1 MENISYRS
9 NGILALSKVLNKKNN
24 INIIEKMV
32 YKTVSVLHE
41 INIEKQYKQHLFQ
54 VICDIINGVTLK
66 TIIDNINNKRI
77 GWKHIMYD
85 DIEFLLQE
93 QDGFILKPF
102 EVAEGILN
110 CTKCGSNRTFSHSKQ
125 VRSCDEGTSVFA
137 TCVVCKNSWVTS
149 A

>member
-1 MENISYRS
+1 MELPIYRN
-9 NGILALSKVLNKKNN
+9 NGILALSYVLKKKTNIEIIERSIFNN
-24 INIIEKMV
+24 IEDN
-32 YKTVSVLHE
+32 
-41 INIEKQYKQHLFQ
+41 NIEEYRRKIYQ
-54 VICDIINGVTLK
+54 VVGDIINGVSLRS
-66 TIIDNINNKRI
+66 IIDNIGVGNI
-77 GWKHIMYD
+77 GWKHRMFT

-93 QDGFILKPF
+93 QDGFIMKPF